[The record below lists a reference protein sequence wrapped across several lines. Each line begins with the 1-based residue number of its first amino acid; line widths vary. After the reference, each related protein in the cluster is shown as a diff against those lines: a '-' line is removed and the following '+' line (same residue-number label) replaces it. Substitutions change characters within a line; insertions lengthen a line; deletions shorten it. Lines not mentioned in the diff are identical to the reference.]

1 MRHLFKSAAMLLG
14 ETNPVDRI
22 RAYVARELLRRM
34 ASEVA
39 FFLTLWAA

>member
-22 RAYVARELLRRM
+22 RAYVARDSCGEWRVKLL
-34 ASEVA
+34 SS
-39 FFLTLWAA
+39 